1 MRREANFLF
10 GLPSDMADDLEQL
23 MRVFKVKI
31 CERVCPGFW
40 SSVGIPPQD
49 SCMERRMCHLDPRP
63 ETHWRWS
70 TAFGFDGKKPLEQAK
85 WHRDHRRW
93 ARVCATVQTHL
104 TRKKHHTSGPWLGQR
119 CMWSRTDQ
127 KHRMLRKTQGGECRV
142 QHVR

>member
-1 MRREANFLF
+1 MLEALGVHREANFLF

-40 SSVGIPPQD
+40 SSVGTPPQD

-70 TAFGFDGKKPLEQAK
+70 TAFGFDGKKPVEQAK

-93 ARVCATVQTHL
+93 ARVCATVRDPL
-104 TRKKHHTSGPWLGQR
+104 DEKETSHFRSMVGSAL
-119 CMWSRTDQ
+119 CV
-127 KHRMLRKTQGGECRV
+127 V
-142 QHVR
+142 QDRPEAQNATKDSGR